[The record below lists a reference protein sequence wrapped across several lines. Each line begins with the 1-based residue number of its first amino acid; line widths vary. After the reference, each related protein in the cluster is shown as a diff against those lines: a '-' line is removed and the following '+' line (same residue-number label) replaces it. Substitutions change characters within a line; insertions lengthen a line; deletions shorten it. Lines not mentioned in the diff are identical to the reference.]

1 MKVQPAQNLVRNA
14 IDTCRFGFNDKE
26 TLVYNLQP
34 GFGPKSQSSVYRHPF
49 SAFAG
54 DEGDPLLLHVN
65 HRCQRSG
72 KGLAVQLVIA
82 FIDEVLT
89 VSVHPGL
96 VKINLQ
102 PLLHRDRSSI
112 LQFDLKIGKSCI
124 QIGANTDF
132 AAFFGGPYG
141 GRNKS

>member
-54 DEGDPLLLHVN
+54 DRKPPV
-65 HRCQRSG
+65 SG
-72 KGLAVQLVIA
+72 KLSAALFFSNFQVGGLGQ
-82 FIDEVLT
+82 
-89 VSVHPGL
+89 
-96 VKINLQ
+96 
-102 PLLHRDRSSI
+102 
-112 LQFDLKIGKSCI
+112 
-124 QIGANTDF
+124 
-132 AAFFGGPYG
+132 
-141 GRNKS
+141 